1 MRRAFCLLSGLF
13 TFLFAISCLCAQE
26 LTEMHSPAALKSMI
40 DGVDNIGIC
49 VADLKK
55 SVEFYQALGF
65 TKAYENE
72 RGVTMVAGTAKLF
85 IFQTRKT
92 NSAPVAREFSLFQNP
107 PGIDH
112 ISFAVED
119 VDRLYA
125 DAKAKG
131 IVFNSEPRDQTWGAR
146 MVSLRDPDGVN
157 LYLLK
162 WLKK

>member
-1 MRRAFCLLSGLF
+1 MRRTFCLLSGLL
-13 TFLFAISCLCAQE
+13 TFLFAISCLYAQE
-26 LTEMHSPAALKSMI
+26 LTEKHSPAGLKTMI

-92 NSAPVAREFSLFQNP
+92 NSAPVTREFTLFQNP

-131 IVFNSEPRDQTWGAR
+131 IVFNSEPKDQPWGAR
-146 MVSLRDPDGVN
+146 MVSLRDPDGIN

>member
-1 MRRAFCLLSGLF
+1 MRRAFCLLSGLL
-13 TFLFAISCLCAQE
+13 TFLFAISCLDAQE
-26 LTEMHSPAALKSMI
+26 LTGTRSPAVLKSMI

-92 NSAPVAREFSLFQNP
+92 NSAPVAREFTLFHNDL
-107 PGIDH
+107 GIDH
-112 ISFAVED
+112 IALAVE
-119 VDRLYA
+119 
-125 DAKAKG
+125 
-131 IVFNSEPRDQTWGAR
+131 T
-146 MVSLRDPDGVN
+146 
-157 LYLLK
+157 
-162 WLKK
+162 

>member
-1 MRRAFCLLSGLF
+1 MLSGLL
-13 TFLFAISCLCAQE
+13 TFLFVTSRLHAQQ
-26 LTEMHSPAALKSMI
+26 LTETHSPTVLKSMI

-65 TKAYENE
+65 AKAYEND

-92 NSAPVAREFSLFQNP
+92 NSAPVAREFTLFQNP

-131 IVFNSEPRDQTWGAR
+131 IVFNSEPKDQTWGAR